1 MTGTRD
7 APVEVGEG
15 MVREESEEESSMQLS
30 GLPVA
35 GSRDGGLEI
44 QADESASEELFVSE
58 KGSGGEYTAAIRVGK
73 RKRSDADVRGDGDG
87 EEGKKKMALDTEY
100 DGFSI
105 YGRILCL
112 VVKRWGAAKGKEGAG
127 QGQAMMEDWIA
138 STQAGEGGMIED

>member
-1 MTGTRD
+1 MGVRSKEGKMTGTKG
-7 APVEVGEG
+7 APVEV
-15 MVREESEEESSMQLS
+15 VREESEEESSVPLV

-35 GSRDGGLEI
+35 GAEG
-44 QADESASEELFVSE
+44 SAEEELFVSE
-58 KGSGGEYTAAIRVGK
+58 EASGGEDTTVTRVGK
-73 RKRSDADVRGDGDG
+73 RKRLDTDVGGE

-112 VVKRWGAAKGKEGAG
+112 VVKRLGAAKGKEGAG

-138 STQAGEGGMIED
+138 STQAGEGGMMDD